1 MQGAAHGT
9 GGSGGRIVITGT
21 GGSISTARWRP
32 SNIVSRSSSVSSAPG
47 EAAIIPEAKVSG
59 YGGITRISTSTVE
72 VLVNNVLVRIGGWNQ
87 PRHPLSS
94 NVESRLGIN
103 RVLLPVW
110 SFYLLLGRW

>member
-59 YGGITRISTSTVE
+59 YGGITRTS
-72 VLVNNVLVRIGGWNQ
+72 
-87 PRHPLSS
+87 
-94 NVESRLGIN
+94 
-103 RVLLPVW
+103 
-110 SFYLLLGRW
+110 